1 MVEAKDA
8 LKEKA
13 TDVKESLQETGSNIS
28 KKGKGMTWQ
37 CKNDKSYLID
47 FWLIDVKEGF
57 QNLGERA
64 EEKLEG
70 ARSNIA
76 EKKQG

>member
-1 MVEAKDA
+1 M
-8 LKEKA
+8 
-13 TDVKESLQETGSNIS
+13 S
-28 KKGKGMTWQ
+28 KMI
-37 CKNDKSYLID
+37 SYLID
-47 FWLIDVKEGF
+47 CWLIDVKEGI